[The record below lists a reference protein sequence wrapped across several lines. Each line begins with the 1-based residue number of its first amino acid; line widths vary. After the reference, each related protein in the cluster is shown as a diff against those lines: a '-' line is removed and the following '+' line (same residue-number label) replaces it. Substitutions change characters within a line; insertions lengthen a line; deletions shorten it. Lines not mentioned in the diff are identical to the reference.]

1 MTQLL
6 TIQLK
11 IWVEKWYAAGEIS
24 KEWKDYIHIQNAQT
38 GKNAMLYKTHKP
50 GNPIHLLTSGCNTT
64 KEHLSPYMES
74 ICSPL
79 TQGMPR
85 QIKDTAHLLNI
96 IDDLNKD
103 YISDNYILVSFD
115 IVNMYPSIDNVNKTS
130 INRMYNRRVKN
141 LLIPQ

>member
-1 MTQLL
+1 
-6 TIQLK
+6 
-11 IWVEKWYAAGEIS
+11 
-24 KEWKDYIHIQNAQT
+24 
-38 GKNAMLYKTHKP
+38 MLYKTHKP

-96 IDDLNKD
+96 IDELNKD
-103 YISDNYILVSFD
+103 YISDNYILVSFN

-130 INRMYNRRVKN
+130 INRMYNRRLKN